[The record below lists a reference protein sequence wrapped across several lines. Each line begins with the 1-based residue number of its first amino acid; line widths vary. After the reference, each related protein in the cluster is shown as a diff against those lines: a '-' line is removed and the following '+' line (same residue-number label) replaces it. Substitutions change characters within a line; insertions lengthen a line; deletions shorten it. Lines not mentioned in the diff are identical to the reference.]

1 MPGVTDVTARS
12 CAAPLV
18 GACLLL
24 CASVSHAH
32 TNIPTQP
39 GDSDRNF
46 AILAVVIGLAAL
58 GYGVGLRQL
67 WYRGTRSHREMALR
81 AVAFAGGLGSV
92 GLALLSPLDRLGA
105 QLFALHM
112 IQHEILMLI
121 AAPLLVVGRP
131 LPLWLWS
138 LPWRVRSGIARV
150 TRGRA
155 VQIVWTALL
164 SPMAAWLLHA
174 LVLWIWHVPRFF
186 EGALRDAAVHDT
198 QHVCFLASALVFWAA
213 MVEARK
219 QAQQGAAI
227 VYLFTTTIH
236 TSVLGA
242 LITFAARPW
251 YAAYLQTPRE
261 WGLSALEDQQLG
273 GLIMWVPGSL
283 VYVGVALALLVR
295 WIRASDL
302 TSRPLSGFAANN
314 GVPPNPG

>member
-1 MPGVTDVTARS
+1 MSRITGATARR
-12 CAAPLV
+12 CVAVLV
-18 GACLLL
+18 GVYLPLF
-24 CASVSHAH
+24 ASVSHAH
-32 TNIPTQP
+32 TILDSQP
-39 GDSDRNF
+39 GDSAGNS
-46 AILAVVIGLAAL
+46 AILAVVIALAAL

-67 WYRGTRSHREMALR
+67 WYRGTRSHPDMALR
-81 AVAFAGGLGSV
+81 AVAFTGGLASV
-92 GLALLSPLDRLGA
+92 GLALLSPLDRWGA
-105 QLFALHM
+105 QLFSLHM
-112 IQHEILMLI
+112 IQHEVLMLV
-121 AAPLLVVGRP
+121 AAPLLVIGRP
-131 LPLWLWS
+131 LPLWLWAF
-138 LPWRVRSGIARV
+138 PWRPRSWIVRV
-150 TRGRA
+150 TRGRS
-155 VQIVWTALL
+155 VQIVWAVLL
-164 SPMAAWLLHA
+164 SPIVAWLLHA
-174 LVLWIWHVPRFF
+174 LVLWTWHVPLFF
-186 EGALRDAAVHDT
+186 EDALRHEAVHDV
-198 QHVCFLASALVFWAA
+198 QHLCFLASALVFWAA

-302 TSRPLSGFAANN
+302 SIAH
-314 GVPPNPG
+314 